1 MFAKELA
8 DLLVIKRVEG
18 SLENIVVDKLAQDSR
33 KVVPNTMF
41 FCIEGVTVD
50 GHHFAKKAKELGANV
65 FVASKPI
72 KEQVG
77 DSPVI
82 YVKDVT
88 RVMTL
93 FANHFYGYPSESLNM
108 IGVTGTNGKTTVT
121 HMVDY
126 LLEEL
131 GKPTALIGTM
141 YRKIGEERIET
152 RNTTPE
158 ILTVHETLQKV
169 KEIGGDT
176 CIMEVSSHALQLGRV
191 WGIDYNVAVFTNLT
205 HEHLDLHKT
214 MENYAHAKSLL
225 FSQLGNHSKNGK
237 LRVAILNRDQECFE
251 QFVYSTSAEII
262 SYGFTE
268 EADIRA
274 TEIESNGA
282 MTTFIVTVNGEKFP
296 VMIPMIGLFN
306 VYNVLASFGVAMVNG
321 IPLPKAIEKI
331 AKFPGVGGR
340 MQLIQKGQPFQV
352 IIDFAH
358 TPDGLENVLS
368 TLEEVKMN
376 RVITI
381 MGHSGGNRDSSMR
394 PELGKIAFEKSDYV
408 ILTADNPR
416 QEPLEKIYSEIVS
429 GRNNENTPYECVDD
443 RKQAIERA
451 LEIAQEGDILLF
463 AGKGV
468 EPYQVIGEE
477 YIPYNE
483 VETVVQ
489 ALEKLGYKN

>member
-237 LRVAILNRDQECFE
+237 PRVAILNRDQECFE

-282 MTTFIVTVNGEKFP
+282 MTTFVVTVNGEKFP
-296 VMIPMIGLFN
+296 VRIPMIGLFN
-306 VYNVLASFGVAMVNG
+306 VYNVLAAFGVAMVNG

-429 GRNNENTPYECVDD
+429 GRNNENTPYECVDN

-489 ALEKLGYKN
+489 ALEKLGYNN